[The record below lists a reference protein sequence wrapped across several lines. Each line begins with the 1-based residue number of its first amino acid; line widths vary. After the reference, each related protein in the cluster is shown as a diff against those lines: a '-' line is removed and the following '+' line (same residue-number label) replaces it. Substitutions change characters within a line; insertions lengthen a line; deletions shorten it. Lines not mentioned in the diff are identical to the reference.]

1 MVTRI
6 GETADT
12 SKESIVRELRLEEVS
27 TLHEE
32 ELKDITEDVLRFD
45 FPVEYSIRLGFQY
58 DNNEIYLS
66 KKGHTLFFSCH
77 DMGHDPT
84 ESIILTSYLYKP
96 KGFPKSKVLDMHDDS
111 RFICIPKYF
120 AENFKVGDNITYSL
134 VKATEEVERHVV
146 CNVS

>member
-12 SKESIVRELRLEEVS
+12 SKESIVRKLRLEEVS

-58 DNNEIYLS
+58 DINEVHLS

-77 DMGHDPT
+77 DMKHDPT
-84 ESIILTSYLYKP
+84 ESIILKSYLYKP
-96 KGFPKSKVLDMHDDS
+96 KGFPKSKELDMHDDS
-111 RFICIPKYF
+111 RFLCVPKYF
-120 AENFKVGDNITYSL
+120 AENFKIGDNITYSL
-134 VKATEEVERHVV
+134 VRATEDVERHVTCHV
-146 CNVS
+146 T

>member
-27 TLHEE
+27 ELHEE
-32 ELKDITEDVLRFD
+32 ELEDITEDVLRFD

-58 DNNEIYLS
+58 DTNQVHVS
-66 KKGHTLFFSCH
+66 KNGHTLIFSCH
-77 DMGHDPT
+77 DMQNDPT
-84 ESIILTSYLYKP
+84 ESVILKSYLYKP
-96 KGFPKSKVLDMHDDS
+96 KGFPKSTSLDMHNDS
-111 RFICIPKYF
+111 RYICVPKYLIEEF
-120 AENFKVGDNITYSL
+120 NVGDAITYSF
-134 VKATEEVERHVV
+134 VKEKDEIERHVV

>member
-58 DNNEIYLS
+58 DFSMILS
-66 KKGHTLFFSCH
+66 VESCFMSWHEKKR
-77 DMGHDPT
+77 
-84 ESIILTSYLYKP
+84 
-96 KGFPKSKVLDMHDDS
+96 V
-111 RFICIPKYF
+111 
-120 AENFKVGDNITYSL
+120 
-134 VKATEEVERHVV
+134 
-146 CNVS
+146 